1 MLIVQKYGG
10 TSVKDVKRIKKV
22 AEHAVATQKAGNN
35 VVVVVSA
42 MSGET
47 DRLLKLG
54 NRFVAPTFRSGDELP
69 GLKIGTTYL
78 GSVERELDALVA
90 TGEMTTAALA
100 AIAIKGLGADAIS
113 LNGFQVPIVTDSEHQ
128 RSRMKYIDTARINKE
143 LNDGKIVVVA
153 GFQGVDED
161 GDITTIGR
169 GGSDTSAV
177 AIASALRADWCEIYS
192 DVDGLFSAD
201 PNLCKGAR
209 KIERTSYEELLET
222 AGAGAKVVHMHA
234 VELAAKQGINLH
246 LKRSPSINV
255 GDGEQGTRVTREE
268 INMADI
274 LVSTVAHTSNE
285 AKISVR
291 AVPNR
296 TGLTARLF
304 EPLAKFNINVD
315 MIVENVSSNGT
326 SDVSFTI
333 AKQDLKRAMQL
344 TEGVAKEIGAGK
356 VEMMGDVA
364 KISIIGVGMRSHA
377 GVAAKMFRTLAKEG
391 IDIQMISTSE
401 IKVSVVVDSKYV
413 EKAVAALHSAFIGI

>member
-1 MLIVQKYGG
+1 
-10 TSVKDVKRIKKV
+10 IKKV
-22 AEHAVATQKAGNN
+22 AEHAVATQKAGNK
-35 VVVVVSA
+35 VIVVVSA

-54 NRFVAPTFRSGDELP
+54 SSASSLTGD
-69 GLKIGTTYL
+69 GGI
-78 GSVERELDALVA
+78 ERELDALVA
-90 TGEMTTAALA
+90 TGEMTTAALT
-100 AIAIKGLGADAIS
+100 AIAIKTLGVAALS
-113 LNGFQVPIVTDSEHQ
+113 LNGFQVPVVTDSEYQ
-128 RSRMKYIDTARINKE
+128 RSRMKYIDTARIERE
-143 LNDGKIVVVA
+143 LKDGKIVVVA
-153 GFQGVDED
+153 GFQGVDKE
-161 GDITTIGR
+161 GNITTIGR

-177 AIASALRADWCEIYS
+177 AMASALKADWCEIYS

-209 KIERTSYEELLET
+209 KIDNASYEELLET

-234 VELAAKQGINLH
+234 VELAARQGINLH
-246 LKRSPSINV
+246 LKRSPSI
-255 GDGEQGTRVTREE
+255 DGRAEDQGTKVTREE
-268 INMADI
+268 INMADV

-291 AVPNR
+291 AVPNM

-333 AKQDLKRAMQL
+333 AKQDLKKTMQL
-344 TEGVAKEIGAGK
+344 TENVAKEIGAGK

-413 EKAVAALHSAFIGI
+413 EKAVNALHSIFISSPL